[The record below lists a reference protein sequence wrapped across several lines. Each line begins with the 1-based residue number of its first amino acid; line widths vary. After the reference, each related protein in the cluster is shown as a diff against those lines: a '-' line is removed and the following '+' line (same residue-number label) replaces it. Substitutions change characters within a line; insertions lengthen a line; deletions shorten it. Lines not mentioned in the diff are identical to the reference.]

1 MEKTTQ
7 DGVQFDPALQA
18 PTPRES
24 PLASPTSLGTLPT
37 ANTYTS
43 PMLSRH
49 EVDHMKQR
57 AEVLDGSMEAR
68 MFALEN
74 KVADSHKQIS
84 NQIAELARMLEHV
97 YFGPPQTN
105 LNYKKTS

>member
-1 MEKTTQ
+1 
-7 DGVQFDPALQA
+7 
-18 PTPRES
+18 
-24 PLASPTSLGTLPT
+24 
-37 ANTYTS
+37 
-43 PMLSRH
+43 
-49 EVDHMKQR
+49 
-57 AEVLDGSMEAR
+57 MEAR

>member
-1 MEKTTQ
+1 
-7 DGVQFDPALQA
+7 
-18 PTPRES
+18 
-24 PLASPTSLGTLPT
+24 
-37 ANTYTS
+37 
-43 PMLSRH
+43 MLSRH
-49 EVDHMKQR
+49 EVDHIKQR

>member
-1 MEKTTQ
+1 MLLVTN
-7 DGVQFDPALQA
+7 G
-18 PTPRES
+18 PRS
-24 PLASPTSLGTLPT
+24 GGI
-37 ANTYTS
+37 
-43 PMLSRH
+43 RH
-49 EVDHMKQR
+49 
-57 AEVLDGSMEAR
+57 EAR